1 MISSN
6 SGCAR
11 GSDFINSTSCG
22 AKNHQS
28 SHGSTAFVLP
38 LSKYP
43 LLHPPLKGLE
53 VMIANVDVF
62 LATNDVAKF

>member
-1 MISSN
+1 MQEGVILL
-6 SGCAR
+6 
-11 GSDFINSTSCG
+11 IQLLMEQ
-22 AKNHQS
+22 KNHQS